1 MLIVAEVVNVQS
13 VFQLIS
19 SKKAGSLSSTGTG
32 TGPAVPPPGTRT
44 GPGPRT
50 AVVAIISWIFHTYI
64 GSFSLY
70 KRNLTPNLTQI
81 NLKKNEKFNTI

>member
-13 VFQLIS
+13 VSQSIFFFFS
-19 SKKAGSLSSTGTG
+19 SAGTG
-32 TGPAVPPPGTRT
+32 TRPAVPPPGTRT

-50 AVVAIISWIFHTYI
+50 AVPVISWILHSYI

-70 KRNLTPNLTQI
+70 D
-81 NLKKNEKFNTI
+81 FNTMKTQLRCKG